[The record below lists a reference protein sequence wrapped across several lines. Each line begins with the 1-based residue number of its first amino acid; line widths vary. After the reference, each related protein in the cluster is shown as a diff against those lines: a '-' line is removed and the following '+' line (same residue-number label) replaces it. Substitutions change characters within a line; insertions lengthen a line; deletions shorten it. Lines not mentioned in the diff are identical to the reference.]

1 MKIAQLGEAANNHI
15 LIGEVIASVKRLV
28 KAWQIWRIDCQ
39 YRALG
44 DYIEELKT
52 NQEATER
59 NRIDLLMRRA
69 DVRAAMLDL
78 GGQ

>member
-15 LIGEVIASVKRLV
+15 LIGEVITSVKRLV

-39 YRALG
+39 YLALG
-44 DYIEELKT
+44 DYVQELQD
-52 NQEATER
+52 NQVAAER
-59 NRIDLLMRRA
+59 NRSALLMRRA
-69 DVRAAMLDL
+69 DVRADMLDL